1 MSGIKKVTAL
11 EILDSRGHSTIQV
24 DLTLESGAHGVAK
37 VPSGASTGSHEAVEL
52 RDGDNS
58 RYHGKG
64 VLERYRTWKTSFSLQ
79 SLEWMLQKI
88 EREVGRRKTWA
99 QTACAKWVGE
109 LAAH

>member
-11 EILDSRGHSTIQV
+11 EILDLRGHSTIQV

-37 VPSGASTGSHEAVEL
+37 VPSGASTGGHEAVEL

-64 VLERYRTWKTSFSLQ
+64 VLRAIQNVEDVIQPAILG
-79 SLEWMLQKI
+79 MD
-88 EREVGRRKTWA
+88 
-99 QTACAKWVGE
+99 
-109 LAAH
+109 AAED